1 MNFINGIVTELG
13 FGYEESYSE
22 GIGGFFYGKGYHSVY
37 IQDVDFNWNFA
48 FIGEKTPYPGLLF
61 YSEEFSG
68 QIKFINCNFDYNFM
82 NQLIYIDVSM
92 LVYEDAEIDN
102 LVSKAYGQLHFEM
115 KNVRFNNTFCSDTFF
130 TYLMLKTVQNIE
142 ISNVAIDNVIVGD
155 GELFHI
161 ESNGILTDTDKVGA
175 IYSIILNF
183 VDPIYYYMPPRYI
196 KIVNFTISDV
206 TAGEAMFKIVN
217 IPNLILENVKIY
229 NVADGYKKN
238 IDDLIDIFASNSQY
252 LSDHIE
258 PDRVPNLKCMQV
270 TSLTSIYELS
280 LKNIEIH
287 STSCTKKSG
296 AAGLFISSIENKVSL
311 ENINI
316 HDITGTSVYA
326 IALYISD
333 ALLVQVNDLNIQ
345 NVFNNDGGVVEL
357 HLSKNIN
364 VSILHVENIASSH
377 SSALLFNNIEILKIS
392 EYSVID
398 SSTSYGNGGCIGVIS
413 SNNGLNASI
422 SDGVLTRCEALSGL
436 GGGIFI
442 DSLSTRVK
450 VLIYLNMLVL
460 SQNKAKDGALIYVSS
475 RVVFYDDLYSEFTH
489 VTGTNSD
496 SSKGGIIADNHE
508 MAY

>member
-1 MNFINGIVTELG
+1 MN
-13 FGYEESYSE
+13 
-22 GIGGFFYGKGYHSVY
+22 H
-37 IQDVDFNWNFA
+37 
-48 FIGEKTPYPGLLF
+48 
-61 YSEEFSG
+61 
-68 QIKFINCNFDYNFM
+68 
-82 NQLIYIDVSM
+82 LIHIDVSS
-92 LVYEDAEIDN
+92 LIYLDYEIVN
-102 LVSKAYGQLHFEM
+102 LVSIAYGQVHFEM
-115 KNVRFNNTFCSDTFF
+115 RNVRFSNTFCSEKFF
-130 TYLMLKTVQNIE
+130 AYLMLKTVHSIE
-142 ISNVAIDNVIVGD
+142 ISNVTIDKVIVGNE
-155 GELFHI
+155 ELI
-161 ESNGILTDTDKVGA
+161 RVENNGILLDVDKVGA
-175 IYSIILNF
+175 TYSVLLTPDYPTYF
-183 VDPIYYYMPPRYI
+183 YMSPRYI

-206 TAGEAMFKIVN
+206 TAGDTMLKIVS
-217 IPNLILENVKIY
+217 IPNLILENAKIY
-229 NVADGYKKN
+229 NVADGYKMN
-238 IDDLIDIFASNSQY
+238 VDELIEISAANLQY
-252 LSDHIE
+252 LSMHMNAVL
-258 PDRVPNLKCMQV
+258 VPNLKCKQV
-270 TSLTSIYELS
+270 TSLTNIYELS

-450 VLIYLNMLVL
+450 VLIYLNMLVF